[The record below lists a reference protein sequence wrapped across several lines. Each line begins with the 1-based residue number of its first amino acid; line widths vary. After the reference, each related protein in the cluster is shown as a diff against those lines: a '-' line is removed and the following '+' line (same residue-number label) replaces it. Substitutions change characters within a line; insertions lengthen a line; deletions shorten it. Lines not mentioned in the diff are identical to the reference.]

1 MTTYQGFDVNFEPNL
16 SESFRKVPHDLLNI
30 NEIKYNDEWAKQTF
44 KYFHL
49 FDTTVDSAAYSEG
62 CEDLDKWKTKGLSMM
77 KELKHRGIKAGRN
90 EVVRIARIQYNLFL
104 PNLPNIKPTNMDDI
118 MTIISDP
125 IWYETDKE
133 IKQNMIYNMMYGLT
147 RTGMNGWLQTEETK
161 WMNEKGISY
170 EDVKNTK
177 RKTKIKG
184 FVYSILQHVFSNSTI
199 KHFQTVMKRQH
210 YEYITVREKKHL
222 DHVCEFISKDFP
234 CGKGY
239 IVKVHKQLQF
249 DIGENDN
256 PTTKI
261 CTLLVKKCYEQKMSE
276 DMMHELLDNTIEAI
290 KGKKQDHHVYKQDLP
305 DDMIYCKFNLYLVHQ
320 LSVKA

>member
-1 MTTYQGFDVNFEPNL
+1 M
-16 SESFRKVPHDLLNI
+16 
-30 NEIKYNDEWAKQTF
+30 
-44 KYFHL
+44 
-49 FDTTVDSAAYSEG
+49 FDTTLDLVVYNKGIDG
-62 CEDLDKWKTKGLSMM
+62 LDKWKTKGLSMM

-210 YEYITVREKKHL
+210 YEYITVREKNIWIMFVNLFQKIFRVGKDIL
-222 DHVCEFISKDFP
+222 LRFINNYNMILEKMTILQRKFVHYWLKSATSKR
-234 CGKGY
+234 CR
-239 IVKVHKQLQF
+239 
-249 DIGENDN
+249 
-256 PTTKI
+256 KI
-261 CTLLVKKCYEQKMSE
+261 
-276 DMMHELLDNTIEAI
+276 
-290 KGKKQDHHVYKQDLP
+290 
-305 DDMIYCKFNLYLVHQ
+305 
-320 LSVKA
+320 